1 MAAQTAQGPQ
11 APRRQP
17 QTPQEWTDFIQGLE
31 REAFLVGPV
40 QEIREVPEGFDVTVT
55 RVVVDVE
62 GETYWVGRSK
72 AGEER
77 GLGKT
82 AIERLAAA
90 AGASVK
96 LTRTDD
102 RSHPRRCEYTA
113 VAVMR
118 LLDGSPHYAEASRAY
133 DMTEEGTDWISTF
146 EAAAAKAYDKAMENK
161 SSEAQAQEA
170 ARFAGRSA
178 AMAALGAMHRNAET
192 KARLRALRA
201 LLGIR
206 AKYLA
211 EDLRRKH
218 FMVLRLSATGRS
230 NDPALRREFSR
241 MLFAQA
247 TGATHA
253 LFGPPAPH
261 QQATR
266 ALTYEPV
273 EEPHHALPGPG
284 GDDGGAADG
293 QDVDETTG
301 EVREPEQPATQAAP
315 AEAPATT
322 KPDNEKTR
330 AVGLIPKGR
339 GLPDEGKPLAVASVA
354 ALEAYAKLAT
364 DALAKGLDAKG
375 QPMTEPHR
383 QNANAKL
390 QRILDEIEARKAVAG
405 DPF

>member
-1 MAAQTAQGPQ
+1 MGQQTAQGPQ

-40 QEIREVPEGFDVTVT
+40 QEIREIPEGFDVTVT

-62 GETYWVGRSK
+62 GETYWVGKNRNDE
-72 AGEER
+72 EER
-77 GLGKT
+77 GLGKS

-133 DMTEEGTDWISTF
+133 DMTEDGTDWISTF
-146 EAAAAKAYDKAMENK
+146 DAAAAKAYDKAIKARRTE
-161 SSEAQAQEA
+161 EQASQEA
-170 ARFAGRSA
+170 RDAGRSA

-192 KARLRALRA
+192 KARLRALRTC
-201 LLGIR
+201 LGLR
-206 AKYLA
+206 SKYRTI
-211 EDLRRKH
+211 DLQKKH

-230 NDPALRREFSR
+230 SDPQLRREFSR
-241 MLFAQA
+241 MLFASA

-266 ALTYEPV
+266 ALAYEPV
-273 EEPHHALPGPG
+273 EEPRHALPGPG
-284 GDDGGAADG
+284 GNDGGAD
-293 QDVDETTG
+293 DRIDDTTG
-301 EVREPEQPATQAAP
+301 EIREPEQPATQAAT

-322 KPDNEKTR
+322 KPDDEKTR
-330 AVGLIPKGR
+330 AVDLIPKGR

-364 DALAKGLDAKG
+364 DVLAKGLDAKG

-405 DPF
+405 EPF